1 MTTLNAPGGII
12 LFGGAQVATR
22 RSADGSMYVV
32 YTGER
37 PDRPFGTYIYRIL
50 PNNRMEWVDYAPFTE
65 TRVDTSIESDGL
77 YISFPVNRD
86 RNPERV
92 KIAGFITPA
101 YPGGTQSFQP
111 TPITINAT
119 DVDARSSIANLT
131 RNVASELAKLRKET
145 IGKINAIPKG
155 ISESSVRDIAWS
167 LAADRM
173 YAELARVGS
182 PIFNLIK
189 EIATG
194 KR

>member
-22 RSADGSMYVV
+22 RSADGSMYVI

-65 TRVDTSIESDGL
+65 TRVDTSIEADGM

-111 TPITINAT
+111 TPVTINAT
-119 DVDARSSIANLT
+119 DADARSSIANLT
-131 RNVASELAKLRKET
+131 RSVATELAKLRRDTDKRFA
-145 IGKINAIPKG
+145 GIPTVL
-155 ISESSVRDIAWS
+155 SESSVRDIVWTFTKEAIYFELTNNLQGP
-167 LAADRM
+167 LANVIRA
-173 YAELARVGS
+173 VV
-182 PIFNLIK
+182 
-189 EIATG
+189 G

>member
-22 RSADGSMYVV
+22 RSADGSMYVI

-65 TRVDTSIESDGL
+65 TRVDTSIEADGM

-86 RNPERV
+86 RNPARV

-111 TPITINAT
+111 TPVTINAT
-119 DVDARSSIANLT
+119 DVDARSSLANLT
-131 RNVASELAKLRKET
+131 RSVATELAKLRRDTDKRFA
-145 IGKINAIPKG
+145 GIPKVL
-155 ISESSVRDIAWS
+155 SESSVRDIVWTFTKEAIYFELTNNLQGP
-167 LAADRM
+167 LANVIRAI
-173 YAELARVGS
+173 V
-182 PIFNLIK
+182 
-189 EIATG
+189 G

>member
-22 RSADGSMYVV
+22 RSADGSMYVI

-111 TPITINAT
+111 TPVTINAT

-131 RNVASELAKLRKET
+131 RSVATELAKLRRDTDKRFA
-145 IGKINAIPKG
+145 GIPTVL
-155 ISESSVRDIAWS
+155 SESSVRDIVWTFTKEAIYFELTNNLQGP
-167 LAADRM
+167 LANVIRA
-173 YAELARVGS
+173 VV
-182 PIFNLIK
+182 
-189 EIATG
+189 G

>member
-50 PNNRMEWVDYAPFTE
+50 PNNRMEWVDYTPFTE

-111 TPITINAT
+111 PPITINAT

-131 RNVASELAKLRKET
+131 RNVATELAKLRRDTDKRFA
-145 IGKINAIPKG
+145 GIPKVL
-155 ISESSVRDIAWS
+155 SESSVRDIVWTFTKEAIYFELTNNLQGP
-167 LAADRM
+167 LANVIRA
-173 YAELARVGS
+173 VV
-182 PIFNLIK
+182 
-189 EIATG
+189 G